1 MFNFLSTVLASGFP
15 QLTQILT
22 VGSFRF
28 LHLCSDYGSKWKYEY
43 CILRKVG
50 QLQRQCHETLSAEM
64 TFPKAI
70 QKQIAFLSVH
80 FPLREIRER

>member
-1 MFNFLSTVLASGFP
+1 MG
-15 QLTQILT
+15 
-22 VGSFRF
+22 
-28 LHLCSDYGSKWKYEY
+28 KYEY
-43 CILRKVG
+43 CIMRKVG